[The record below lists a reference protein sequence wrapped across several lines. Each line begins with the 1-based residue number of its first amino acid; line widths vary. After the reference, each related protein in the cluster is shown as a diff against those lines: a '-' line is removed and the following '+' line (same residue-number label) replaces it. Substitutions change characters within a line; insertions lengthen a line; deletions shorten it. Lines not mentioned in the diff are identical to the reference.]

1 MPPRASWKGHLN
13 ISLVTIPVRLYHA
26 ISGTS
31 RIELNQ
37 LHDEGCGARIRHET
51 VCPRHGPV
59 ERKDIVRGYEFEPD
73 QYILVDDADLAR
85 IKLETA
91 RSIEVLQFSPE
102 QELSPTYLDTH
113 YYLAP
118 DGPVAAEAFA
128 IIREAMRRTNQVA
141 IGQVVMAGKE
151 KLLAIRADGNGL
163 AMSTL
168 HYADEVQDPSAYFED
183 IPAGVTNDEQLRLG
197 EQLVRIMSAP
207 FEPKRYKDH
216 YQEALLQI
224 IKARI
229 AQKPVVVEEEKVAHV
244 VNFMDALQQSVSA
257 TRKEVRKKPPAR
269 SIRVMPEKQRKKK
282 GSRE

>member
-37 LHDEGCGARIRHET
+37 LHDKGCGARIRHET

-59 ERKDIVRGYEFEPD
+59 ERKEIVRGYEFEPD
-73 QYILVDDADLAR
+73 RYVLVDDEDLAR
-85 IKLETA
+85 IKLETTH
-91 RSIEVLQFSPE
+91 SIEVLQFSPE
-102 QELSPTYLDTH
+102 QEVDPTYLDTH

-118 DGPVAAEAFA
+118 NGPVAAEAFA
-128 IIREAMRRTNQVA
+128 VIREAMRRTNQVA

-151 KLLAIRADGNGL
+151 KLLVIRADGNGL

-168 HYADEVQDPSAYFED
+168 HYADEVQDSSAYFED
-183 IPAGVTNDEQLRLG
+183 IPAGVTNDEQLRLS
-197 EQLVRIMSAP
+197 EQLVRVMSAP
-207 FEPKRYKDH
+207 FKPKQFTDH

-224 IKARI
+224 IKAQI
-229 AQKPVVVEEEKVAHV
+229 AQEPVVVEEEKILHV
-244 VNFMDALQQSVSA
+244 VDFMDALQQSVSA
-257 TRKEVRKKPPAR
+257 MHKEVRKKPPAR
-269 SIRVMPEKQRKKK
+269 SIRVIPERQRKKK
-282 GSRE
+282 STRE

>member
-37 LHDEGCGARIRHET
+37 LHDKGCGARIKLET

-73 QYILVDDADLAR
+73 RYVLIDDEDLAR
-85 IKLETA
+85 IKLETTH
-91 RSIEVLQFSPE
+91 SIEVVQFSPE
-102 QELSPTYLDTH
+102 QEINSTYLDTH

-128 IIREAMRRTNQVA
+128 VVREAMRRTNQVA
-141 IGQVVMAGKE
+141 IGQVVMGGKE
-151 KLLAIRADGNGL
+151 KLLVIRADGNGL

-183 IPAGVTNDEQLRLG
+183 IPAGVTSEEQLRLG

-207 FEPKRYKDH
+207 FKPKQFTDH
-216 YQEALLQI
+216 YQEALLQV
-224 IKARI
+224 IKAQI
-229 AQKPVVVEEEKVAHV
+229 AQEPVVVEEERIPHV

-269 SIRVMPEKQRKKK
+269 SIRVVPERQRKKK
-282 GSRE
+282 STRE

>member
-37 LHDEGCGARIRHET
+37 LHDKGCGARIRHET

-73 QYILVDDADLAR
+73 RYILVDDKDLAR
-85 IKLETA
+85 IKLETTHA
-91 RSIEVLQFSPE
+91 IEVLQFSPE
-102 QELSPTYLDTH
+102 QEVDPTYLDTH

-128 IIREAMRRTNQVA
+128 VVREAMRRTNQVA

-151 KLLAIRADGNGL
+151 KLLVIRADGNGL

-183 IPAGVTNDEQLRLG
+183 IPAGVTNDEQLRLS
-197 EQLVRIMSAP
+197 EQLVRVMSAP
-207 FEPKRYKDH
+207 FKPKQFTDH
-216 YQEALLQI
+216 YQEALLQV
-224 IKARI
+224 IKAQI
-229 AQKPVVVEEEKVAHV
+229 AQEPVVVEEEKIPHV
-244 VNFMDALQQSVSA
+244 VDFMDALQQSVSA
-257 TRKEVRKKPPAR
+257 MHKEVRKKPPAR
-269 SIRVMPEKQRKKK
+269 SIRVIPERQRKKK
-282 GSRE
+282 STRE

>member
-1 MPPRASWKGHLN
+1 MPPRAAWKGHLN
-13 ISLVTIPVRLYHA
+13 VSLVTIPVRLYHA

-37 LHDEGCGARIRHET
+37 LHDKGCGARIKYET

-73 QYILVDDADLAR
+73 RYVLLDDKDLAR
-85 IKLETA
+85 IKLETTH
-91 RSIEVLQFSPE
+91 SIEIVQFSPE
-102 QELSPTYLDTH
+102 QEVDPAYLDTH

-128 IIREAMRRTNQVA
+128 VVREAMRRTNQVA
-141 IGQVVMAGKE
+141 IGQVVMGGKE
-151 KLLAIRADGNGL
+151 KLLVIRTDGNGL

-183 IPAGVTNDEQLRLG
+183 IPAGVSNDEQLRLG
-197 EQLVRIMSAP
+197 ERLIRLMSAS
-207 FEPKRYKDH
+207 FKPKQFTDH

-224 IKARI
+224 IKAQI
-229 AQKPVVVEEEKVAHV
+229 AQEPVMVEEERIPHV

-257 TRKEVRKKPPAR
+257 TREEVRKKPPAR
-269 SIRVMPEKQRKKK
+269 SIRVIPEKQRKKK
-282 GSRE
+282 STRE